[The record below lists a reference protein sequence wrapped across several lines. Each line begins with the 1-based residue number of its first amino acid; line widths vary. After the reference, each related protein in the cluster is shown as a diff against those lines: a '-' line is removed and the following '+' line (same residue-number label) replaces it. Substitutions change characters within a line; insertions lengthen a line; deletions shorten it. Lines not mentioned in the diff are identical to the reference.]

1 MQKHTLM
8 RQLVAQR
15 QANFSLP
22 QPFYTDQDLF
32 ELDMENLFHKHWLFA
47 GHDCEIANEGD
58 YFTLEIGA
66 QPVIIVRGKDGAIN
80 AFHNSCKHR
89 GSRICAEKSG
99 TGPKLVCPYHQW
111 TYDLDGQLQFAKDM
125 GPDFNP
131 ADYKLK
137 STHCRSVA
145 GCIYICLAEHAPD
158 FSEFSQSV
166 KPYLLPHNLQDAK
179 VAHQSTIV
187 EEGNWKLVIE
197 NNRECYHCQ
206 GSHPELCRTYSDD
219 PALTGVA
226 LEGGSPEIEAHWQ
239 KCEDQGIASRFYMP
253 DSGQFR
259 VSRIPLLR
267 DTESFTMDGAV
278 ASSKTM
284 VQSDDQALGS
294 LLLFHY
300 PNTWNHFLSDHAIT
314 FQVIPISA
322 TRTIVTTKWLV
333 HKDAVAGVDYDLEQL
348 TTVWQATNE
357 QDRQLVEENQI
368 GINSPGYTPGPYSPL
383 HEDGVAQF
391 VDWYCQATTAALD
404 ERLSGVQAEPITLP
418 PIGIEQTASNGTVA
432 ATAAQIPLVAMAPV
446 TTATAATVPAATK
459 AASLAQLSNPMS
471 QSESKQFSY
480 LDRSA
485 PWQDQ
490 SQLLQVV
497 SLVPEV
503 EDVITVTFRTEN
515 NAYFNFAPG
524 QFVTLE
530 LPVNGE
536 NLYRTYTI
544 SSSPSRPY
552 SLSVTV
558 KAQRGSIG
566 TRWMLDHLRPGMKI
580 RAFGPSGQFHLYH
593 HPAEKYCFI
602 SAGSGITPMASMTN
616 FLYDQGGDIDVS
628 FIHCARRPSEIIF
641 KRSLEQMAARVPGI
655 SLAWIVEGKDQ
666 FAAWAGYVGRF
677 NQLILELSTPDF
689 FEREVFC
696 CGPEPFMQAVRD
708 VLIAADFNMQQYH
721 EESFAAPNFADEDIQ
736 HDDVQLDEAIAT
748 NVHFLVSG
756 HHVESTQN
764 ITVLESA
771 NQAGLNIPSACN
783 FGVCGTCKVKKVSG
797 DTHMVHNG
805 GISDADIEAGYILA
819 CCSKPINDLV
829 ISY

>member
-1 MQKHTLM
+1 MHTQALM

-15 QANFSLP
+15 KSNFSLP
-22 QPFYTDQDLF
+22 QPFYTDEALF
-32 ELDMENLFHKHWLFA
+32 KLDMENLFHKQWLFA
-47 GHDCEIANEGD
+47 GHDCEVANEGD
-58 YFTLEIGA
+58 YITLEIGA
-66 QPVIIVRGKDGAIN
+66 QPVIIVRGKDGVIN

-89 GSRICAEKSG
+89 GSRICSEKSG
-99 TGPKLVCPYHQW
+99 SGPKLVCPYHQW

-125 GPDFNP
+125 GPNFNP
-131 ADYKLK
+131 ADYKLER
-137 STHCRSVA
+137 THCQSV
-145 GCIYICLAEHAPD
+145 GGSIFICLAQQAPD
-158 FSEFSQSV
+158 FSEFTQRIE
-166 KPYLLPHNLQDAK
+166 PYLLPHNLRDAK

-187 EEGNWKLVIE
+187 EEGNWKLVVE

-239 KCEDQGIASRFYMP
+239 KCEDKGIPSRFHMHEG
-253 DSGQFR
+253 GQYR

-267 DTESFTMDGAV
+267 DTESFTMSGAV
-278 ASSKTM
+278 ASGKPM
-284 VQSDDQALGS
+284 VNGDDKALGS

-314 FQVIPISA
+314 FQVIPVSA

-333 HKDAVAGVDYDLEQL
+333 HKDAIEGVDYDLDTL
-348 TTVWQATNE
+348 TAVWQATNE
-357 QDRQLVEENQI
+357 QDRRLVEENQL

-391 VDWYCQATTAALD
+391 VDWYCQATAQALGD
-404 ERLSGVQAEPITLP
+404 AEPQPIIMPIAASPTQPTAPSVIAPIAPVTLAPQTP
-418 PIGIEQTASNGTVA
+418 PLMAPEQTADSKYFEYLN
-432 ATAAQIPLVAMAPV
+432 QSIPW
-446 TTATAATVPAATK
+446 
-459 AASLAQLSNPMS
+459 
-471 QSESKQFSY
+471 
-480 LDRSA
+480 R
-485 PWQDQ
+485 DQ
-490 SQLLQVV
+490 SQLLEVV
-497 SLVPEV
+497 SIVPEV
-503 EDVITVTFRTEN
+503 ADVMTITFRTEN

-524 QFVTLE
+524 QFITLE
-530 LPVNGE
+530 LSVNGE

-552 SLSVTV
+552 SLSITV
-558 KAQRGSIG
+558 KAQPNSIG
-566 TRWMLDHLRPGMKI
+566 TRWMLDHLNPGMKV

-616 FLYDQGGDIDVS
+616 FLYDRGGDMDVS

-655 SLAWIVEGKDQ
+655 HLAWIVQDKDP
-666 FAAWAGYVGRF
+666 FSAWTGYVGRF
-677 NQLILELSTPDF
+677 NQLILELTTPDF
-689 FEREVFC
+689 FDREVFC

-708 VLIAADFNMQQYH
+708 VLIAADFNMAQYH
-721 EESFAAPNFADEDIQ
+721 EESFAAPNFEDDDIE
-736 HDDVQLDEAIAT
+736 HDDVQLDDAVAT
-748 NVHFLVSG
+748 KVHFLVSG
-756 HHVESTQN
+756 HQLDSNQN

-797 DTHMVHNG
+797 ETHMVHNG

-819 CCSKPINDLV
+819 CCSKPITDV
-829 ISY
+829 AISY